1 MKKIITAGLA
11 IALASF
17 VSQPA
22 QALTPEEALG
32 IGIGVTALTCA
43 LSNGCSNQRQQPAY
57 YPSRRYYRSNSVIV
71 VPVAP
76 VRSGYRDYR
85 RFDRYEDR
93 YDRYQNRH
101 DRYRDNYDRYE
112 NRY

>member
-1 MKKIITAGLA
+1 MKKILTAGLA
-11 IALASF
+11 IAAASF

-22 QALTPEEALG
+22 AALTTQEALG

-43 LSNGCSNQRQQPAY
+43 LSDGCTNQQPVY
-57 YPSRRYYRSNSVIV
+57 YPSRPYYRSNSVLF

-76 VRSGYRDYR
+76 LRPVYR
-85 RFDRYEDR
+85 RYRSYDR
-93 YDRYQNRH
+93 YDRYNR
-101 DRYRDNYDRYE
+101 YDRYDRYD